1 MASINEF
8 ISQVKSEGLARDNRY
23 LVTITPPTSLVGGS
37 PDTKL
42 RLLCQSVTMP
52 GLNFV
57 SNPVLTYGEQREVIY
72 NRQFDPV
79 NMEWILDNRM
89 DIKRF
94 WDEWQQLMIHPVSRM
109 VSYYQDYI
117 GTIEITQLDVSDEE
131 KAKYSVKLYEA
142 YPKTVAPIT
151 YSAGS
156 KEVTKLSV
164 TIEYKYW
171 TPLDVQ
177 AGSGSESLIPEFNS
191 GSPSFQNLLGGGIAS
206 FNVAGTSLDWP
217 YMEIDI

>member
-8 ISQVKSEGLARDNRY
+8 ISQVKAEGLARDNRY
-23 LVTITPPTSLVGGS
+23 LVTITPPQSMVGGA

-42 RLLCQSVTMP
+42 RLLCQGVSMP

-72 NRQFDPV
+72 NRQYDPIT
-79 NMEWILDNRM
+79 MEWILDNRM

-94 WDEWQQLMIHPVSRM
+94 WDQWQQLIINPVSRM
-109 VSYYQDYI
+109 ITYYQDYV
-117 GTIEITQLDVSDEE
+117 GTIEIDQLDASDQE
-131 KAKYSVKLYEA
+131 KPKYAVRLYEA
-142 YPKTVAPIT
+142 YPKTVAPIS

-156 KEVTKLSV
+156 KEITKLSV

-171 TPLDVQ
+171 IPLVVD
-177 AGSGSESLIPEFNS
+177 SGDGQEATIPDFNM
-191 GSPSFQNLLGGGIAS
+191 GSPSFQNLLDGGITS

-217 YMEIDI
+217 LMELDI

>member
-23 LVTITPPTSLVGGS
+23 LVTITPPASLVGGS
-37 PDTKL
+37 PDVKL
-42 RLLCQSVTMP
+42 RLLCQSVNMP

-72 NRQFDPV
+72 NRQFEPI
-79 NMEWILDNRM
+79 NMEWILDTRM

-94 WDEWQQLMIHPVSRM
+94 WDDWQQLMIHPVSRM

-117 GTIEITQLDVSDEE
+117 GTIEIDQLDSSDEE
-131 KAKYSVKLYEA
+131 KPRYAVRLYEA
-142 YPKTVAPIT
+142 YPKTVAPIA

-156 KEVTKLSV
+156 KEITKLSV

-171 TPLDVQ
+171 LPLNVES
-177 AGSGSESLIPEFNS
+177 GSGIESTIPEFNP
-191 GSPSFQNLLGGGIAS
+191 GSPSYQNLLGGGISS

-217 YMEIDI
+217 YMELDI